1 MTTVKV
7 RIPMPLR
14 AYTGGA
20 EEVEVSGATVGEAL
34 QALGRRHE
42 GLLPRVLGPDGE
54 LRQFVNVFV
63 AGGNVRSLS
72 GLATPVAEGDVI
84 SIVPAVAG
92 GGDPASPGRPYRK
105 FNWRSS

>member
-1 MTTVKV
+1 MSTVKI

-14 AYTGGA
+14 SYTDGA
-20 EEVEVSGATVGEAL
+20 EEVEVAGTTVGEAL

-54 LRQFVNVFV
+54 LRQFVNVFI
-63 AGGNVRSLS
+63 AGRNVRSLS
-72 GLATPVAEGDVI
+72 GLATPVSDGDVL

-92 GGDPASPGRPYRK
+92 GGDAAFSRASD
-105 FNWRSS
+105 

>member
-1 MTTVKV
+1 MTTVKI

-14 AYTGGA
+14 PHTGGA
-20 EEVEVSGATVGEAL
+20 EEVEVSAATVGEAL

-63 AGGNVRSLS
+63 AGRNVRSLS
-72 GLATPVAEGDVI
+72 GLATPVADGDVI

-92 GGDPASPGRPYRK
+92 GGRTSRRGEWDLLFK
-105 FNWRSS
+105 RSS